1 MNAGTAV
8 IVSDQVGAAA
18 DLVTDGETG
27 YVISVGDI
35 DALTDRLRRM
45 TINPALAKSMGDH
58 SLQLISRWDF
68 EADVAGLLE
77 ALDGCG
83 ACGR

>member
-18 DLVTDGETG
+18 DLVTDGENG
-27 YVISVGDI
+27 YVISAGDV
-35 DALTDRLRRM
+35 DALTERLRRM
-45 TINPALAKSMGDH
+45 TSDPALARSMGEQ
-58 SLQLISRWDF
+58 SLRRIARWDF

-77 ALDGCG
+77 ALAGCG
-83 ACGR
+83 VRGC